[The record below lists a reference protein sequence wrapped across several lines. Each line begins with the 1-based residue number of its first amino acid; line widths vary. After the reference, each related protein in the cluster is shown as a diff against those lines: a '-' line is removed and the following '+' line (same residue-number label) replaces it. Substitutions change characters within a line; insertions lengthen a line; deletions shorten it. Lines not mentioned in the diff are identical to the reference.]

1 MGLVFFRQKDID
13 NFDVNNIPKEFINYF
28 NGLSKERQEEIILS
42 RPDLGSVLNYVPEII
57 ENKNSIETDIEDDND
72 DSIFSEEDFPE
83 VDNITS
89 EEMSDESLEKEDI
102 VENSYDDFSN
112 NPYSKIKDFK
122 IYEDN
127 ELIPFESFTIDNS
140 VDYCLIHS
148 VNLEKINLR
157 YKSGKSVYGVAP
169 LVCPKCKRLFLKEK
183 DATIIKDNLKEMGYE
198 VKIYSLEE
206 TNRFLNSNLKPE
218 VLNQDSVIHVASE
231 WIEDNPTCS
240 EDNMK
245 LMKLPCAYKK
255 NTARLEFDGYLCPKC
270 NKIFIR
276 RSIALDIQDKCHN
289 LGITPPELVVQKH
302 KSYKEDRDNQK
313 NYILNFVVENGKVKK
328 SKVKHS
334 EDLLWLTEDDIVV
347 VSEGA
352 YCSHES
358 HFNEE
363 CIIAF
368 FITRKGEAKKSYAFE
383 ASYCRDCEKFYISQI
398 DYDAVYNLGRPDVS
412 IAVDVLDGSYNITSG
427 EVFNEEKRHLENL
440 EDEFENRIDDIKSEN
455 DYVSQYATYSGGY
468 DDSLTYAKA
477 NSKRKYEGELD
488 LIYSYM
494 PKPYR
499 YRVEIESEDGDSHV
513 YYLGAK
519 DVVINGEKKVISFMS
534 PFGRELVNVQTRKV
548 EKNGKKYSIKLSRE
562 FDIYDAKLYGYNNLK
577 NDEDIIFKKGITDPY
592 LRNVLAIRKKQRNL
606 VDIIATIQENQN
618 SIVDESYFKNII
630 VQGCAGSGKTMVL
643 LHRLSSL
650 IYRHP
655 EIEADKY
662 VILTPNETFNLH
674 IRGIADELQLSGIE
688 RMSIE
693 QYYKYFLGKYDK
705 AFLAIKKVEEDIKQS
720 TKFVEYVY
728 SDAFLKELD
737 KVYKKEIDK
746 RKKKFLDLQ
755 DISVEFGNKIEK
767 ISDENE
773 FTYAFNFRMK
783 VESFKNH
790 IESNKQFIE
799 DETLKLTQEKMV
811 LKAREEAYL
820 KANEEYVT
828 SIQELPGKIKN
839 VIIGK
844 INEKLLQEE
853 SINNEIEKLNA
864 RIEAEN
870 NASFNIGRARK
881 IQRIQVK
888 IDKNRDELKRIATIK
903 KQYVTMLNYDYES
916 KTLEE
921 ISAICVV
928 MLDAL
933 KLVNNCEKL
942 SERVDKR
949 LKELNACKTR
959 IEKISNKLANLRKE
973 EKSEELCERI
983 DKLYKETLDW
993 QVKKTFN
1000 NIFLKASRKFREE
1013 NKVELKGG
1021 LHRYDLYVRLY
1032 LCKKYFNKTY
1042 GSYELISIDE
1052 GQDLAANEFK
1062 LIMSMN
1068 KKKPYLNIYG
1078 DTNQCIF
1085 KERGI
1090 TDWTELQNKYKANM
1104 FVLNENYRNTNQIT
1118 KFCNKNFEMTVQQ
1131 TGVDGAAVSE
1141 LNLKKLK
1148 EEIRNM
1154 SYDDSRI
1161 AIIISRKLDKNY
1173 VFSKKDLKELD
1184 VISEQNTGKGIVS
1197 FMTVEQVKGIEFDKV
1212 YVLPNKMSKNE
1223 KYIAYTRAQSEL
1235 VILVD
1240 DEVMY

>member
-1 MGLVFFRQKDID
+1 MGLVFFTQRDID
-13 NFDVNNIPKEFINYF
+13 NFEVNNIPEEFINYF

-42 RPDLGSVLNYVPEII
+42 RPDLSAALNYASQINESEISEEI
-57 ENKNSIETDIEDDND
+57 DVEND

-83 VDNITS
+83 IEKTNLEVSNDEELELENI
-89 EEMSDESLEKEDI
+89 I
-102 VENSYDDFSN
+102 ENNQDDFSN
-112 NPYSKIKDFK
+112 NPYSEIEDFK
-122 IYEDN
+122 IYEDK
-127 ELIPFESFTIDNS
+127 ELIPFETFTIENS

-148 VNLEKINLR
+148 MNLEKINLR
-157 YKSGKSVYGVAP
+157 YKNGKSVYGVAP
-169 LVCPKCKRLFLKEK
+169 LVCPKCKRLYLKEK
-183 DATIIKDNLKEMGYE
+183 DVAIVKDNIEKMGYE
-198 VKIYSLEE
+198 VRIYSLEE

-218 VLNQDSVIHVASE
+218 VLNQDSIIYVASE
-231 WIEDNPTCS
+231 WVEDNPTCS
-240 EDNMK
+240 DDNMK
-245 LMKLPCAYKK
+245 LIKLPCEYKK
-255 NTARLEFDGYLCPKC
+255 NTARLEFVAYLCPKC
-270 NKIFIR
+270 RKIFVR

-289 LGITPPELVVQKH
+289 LGITPPELVVQKQRT
-302 KSYKEDRDNQK
+302 YKEDRDNQK
-313 NYILNFVVENGKVKK
+313 NCILNFVVENGKVKK
-328 SKVKHS
+328 SKVKYP
-334 EDLLWLTEDDIVV
+334 EDVIWLTENDIVV

-352 YCSHES
+352 YCNHES

-368 FITRKGEAKKSYAFE
+368 FIVRKGDTKKSYAFE
-383 ASYCRDCEKFYISQI
+383 ASYCRDCEKFYISQL
-398 DYDAVYNLGRPDVS
+398 DYDSIYNIGRPDVS
-412 IAVDVLDGSYNITSG
+412 IVVDVLEGSYNITSG
-427 EVFNEEKRHLENL
+427 EVFNEEKKHLEGL
-440 EDEFENRIDDIKSEN
+440 ENELENRIDDIKSEN
-455 DYVSQYATYSGGY
+455 DYVSQYATFSGGY
-468 DDSLTYAKA
+468 DDSLAYAKS

-488 LIYSYM
+488 LLYSYM
-494 PKPYR
+494 SKPYR
-499 YRVEIESEDGDSHV
+499 YRVEIESEDGDSKV

-519 DVVINGEKKVISFMS
+519 DVVLNGEKKVISFMS

-548 EKNGKKYSIKLSRE
+548 ERNGIEYSIKLSRE

-577 NDEDIIFKKGITDPY
+577 SDEDIIFKKGITDPY

-655 EIEADKY
+655 EIDADKY

-693 QYYKYFLGKYDK
+693 QYYKYFLGKYDT
-705 AFLAIKKVEEDIKQS
+705 AFLAIKKIDEDMKQS
-720 TKFVEYVY
+720 SKFVEYVY
-728 SDAFLKELD
+728 SDTFLKDLD
-737 KVYKKEIDK
+737 NAYKKEIEK
-746 RKKKFLDLQ
+746 RKKKFFDLQ
-755 DISVEFGNKIEK
+755 EISVEFGKVVEK
-767 ISDENE
+767 LNDENE

-783 VESFKNH
+783 VEGYKNL
-790 IESNKQFIE
+790 IEINKQNIE
-799 DETLKLTQEKMV
+799 DETLKLRQEKKN
-811 LKAREEAYL
+811 LKAREEVYL

-828 SIQELPGKIKN
+828 SIQELPDKIKN
-839 VIIGK
+839 VIIEKIYENQIEEEK
-844 INEKLLQEE
+844 INNTIAELNTRVENEKSAFL
-853 SINNEIEKLNA
+853 
-864 RIEAEN
+864 
-870 NASFNIGRARK
+870 NIGRARK
-881 IQRIQVK
+881 IQRIQEK
-888 IDKNRDELKRIATIK
+888 INENRNELKKLDNVK

-916 KTLEE
+916 KTLDE

-933 KLVNNCEKL
+933 KLVKECENL
-942 SERVDKR
+942 NERLDR
-949 LKELNACKTR
+949 RIKELNACKTR
-959 IEKISNKLANLRKE
+959 IEKISNKLANLKE
-973 EKSEELCERI
+973 NEKSEELYERI
-983 DKLYKETLDW
+983 NKLYKETLDW

-1032 LCKKYFNKTY
+1032 LCRKYFNKTY
-1042 GSYELISIDE
+1042 GSYEFISIDE
-1052 GQDLAANEFK
+1052 GQDLAVNEIK

-1118 KFCNKNFEMTVQQ
+1118 KFCNKNFDMSVQQ
-1131 TGVDGAAVSE
+1131 TGIDGAVVSE
-1141 LNLKKLK
+1141 LNLKRLK
-1148 EEIRNM
+1148 DTIKTM
-1154 SYDDSRI
+1154 SCDDFRI
-1161 AIIISRKLDKNY
+1161 AIIVSRKLDKNY
-1173 VFSKKDLKELD
+1173 VFSKKDLKELNR
-1184 VISEQNTGKGIVS
+1184 ISEESTGKGIIS
-1197 FMTVEQVKGIEFDKV
+1197 FMIVEQVKGIEFDKV
-1212 YVLPNKMSKNE
+1212 FVLPNKMSKNE

>member
-1 MGLVFFRQKDID
+1 MGLFFFTQRDID
-13 NFDVNNIPKEFINYF
+13 NFEVNNIPEEFINYF

-42 RPDLGSVLNYVPEII
+42 RPDLSAALNYESQINESEISEEI
-57 ENKNSIETDIEDDND
+57 DVEND

-83 VDNITS
+83 IEKTNLEVSIDEELELENI
-89 EEMSDESLEKEDI
+89 I
-102 VENSYDDFSN
+102 ENNQEDFSN
-112 NPYSKIKDFK
+112 NPYSEIKDFK
-122 IYEDN
+122 MYEDK
-127 ELIPFESFTIDNS
+127 ELIPFETFTIENS

-148 VNLEKINLR
+148 MNLEKINLR
-157 YKSGKSVYGVAP
+157 YKNGKSVYGVAP
-169 LVCPKCKRLFLKEK
+169 LVCPKCKRLYLKEK
-183 DATIIKDNLKEMGYE
+183 DVAIVKDNIEKMGYE
-198 VKIYSLEE
+198 VRIYSLEE

-218 VLNQDSVIHVASE
+218 VLNQDSIIYVASE

-240 EDNMK
+240 DDNVK
-245 LMKLPCAYKK
+245 LMKLPCEYKK
-255 NTARLEFDGYLCPKC
+255 NTEGLEFVVYLCPKC
-270 NKIFIR
+270 RKIFVR

-289 LGITPPELVVQKH
+289 LGITPPELVVQKQRT
-302 KSYKEDRDNQK
+302 YKEDRDNQK

-328 SKVKHS
+328 STVKYP
-334 EDLLWLTEDDIVV
+334 EDVIWLTENDIVV

-352 YCSHES
+352 YCNHES

-368 FITRKGEAKKSYAFE
+368 FIVRKGDTKKSYAFE
-383 ASYCRDCEKFYISQI
+383 ASYCRDCEKFYISQL
-398 DYDAVYNLGRPDVS
+398 DYDSIYNIGRPDVS
-412 IAVDVLDGSYNITSG
+412 IVVDVLDGSYNITSG
-427 EVFNEEKRHLENL
+427 EVFNEEKKHLEGL
-440 EDEFENRIDDIKSEN
+440 ENELENRIDDIKSEN
-455 DYVSQYATYSGGY
+455 DYVSQYATFSGGY
-468 DDSLTYAKA
+468 DDSLTYAKS

-488 LIYSYM
+488 LLYSYM

-499 YRVEIESEDGDSHV
+499 YRVEIESEDGDSKV
-513 YYLGAK
+513 FYLGAK
-519 DVVINGEKKVISFMS
+519 DVVLNGEKKVISFMS

-548 EKNGKKYSIKLSRE
+548 ERNGIEYSIKLSRE

-577 NDEDIIFKKGITDPY
+577 SDEDIIFKKGITDPY

-655 EIEADKY
+655 EIDADKY

-693 QYYKYFLGKYDK
+693 QYYKYFLGKYDT
-705 AFLAIKKVEEDIKQS
+705 AFLAIKKVDEDMKQS
-720 TKFVEYVY
+720 SKFVEYVY
-728 SDAFLKELD
+728 SDTFLKDLD
-737 KVYKKEIDK
+737 NAYKKEIEK

-755 DISVEFGNKIEK
+755 EISVEFGKAVKGLN
-767 ISDENE
+767 DENE

-783 VESFKNH
+783 VEGYKNL
-790 IESNKQFIE
+790 IEINKQNIE
-799 DETLKLTQEKMV
+799 DETLKLRQEKIN

-820 KANEEYVT
+820 KSNEEYVT
-828 SIQELPGKIKN
+828 SIQELPDKIKN
-839 VIIGK
+839 VIIEK
-844 INEKLLQEE
+844 INENQIEE
-853 SINNEIEKLNA
+853 EKINNTIAELNTRVEKEKSA
-864 RIEAEN
+864 FI
-870 NASFNIGRARK
+870 NIGRARK
-881 IQRIQVK
+881 IQRIQEK
-888 IDKNRDELKRIATIK
+888 IDENLNELKKLDNVK

-916 KTLEE
+916 KALDE
-921 ISAICVV
+921 ISAICVT

-933 KLVNNCEKL
+933 KLVKDCENL
-942 SERVDKR
+942 SKR
-949 LKELNACKTR
+949 LDRRTKELNACKTR
-959 IEKISNKLANLRKE
+959 IEKISNKLANLKE
-973 EKSEELCERI
+973 NEKSEELYERI
-983 DKLYKETLDW
+983 NKLYKESLDW

-1042 GSYELISIDE
+1042 GSYEFISIDE
-1052 GQDLAANEFK
+1052 GQDLAVNEIK

-1078 DTNQCIF
+1078 DINQCIF

-1090 TDWTELQNKYKANM
+1090 TDWSELKNKYEANM

-1118 KFCNKNFEMTVQQ
+1118 KFCNKNFDMSVQQ
-1131 TGVDGAAVSE
+1131 TGVDGAVVSE
-1141 LNLKKLK
+1141 LNLKRLK
-1148 EEIRNM
+1148 DAIKDM

-1161 AIIISRKLDKNY
+1161 AIIVSRKLDKNY
-1173 VFSKKDLKELD
+1173 VFSKKDLKELNR
-1184 VISEQNTGKGIVS
+1184 ISEESTGKGIIS

-1212 YVLPNKMSKNE
+1212 FVLPNKMSKNE

>member
-1 MGLVFFRQKDID
+1 MGLVFFTQRDID
-13 NFDVNNIPKEFINYF
+13 NFDVNNIPEEFINYF
-28 NGLSKERQEEIILS
+28 NGLSKDRQEEIILS
-42 RPDLGSVLNYVPEII
+42 RPDLSAALNYAPQNNESEISEEI
-57 ENKNSIETDIEDDND
+57 DVEDD

-83 VDNITS
+83 IEKTNLEVSIDEKLELENI
-89 EEMSDESLEKEDI
+89 I
-102 VENSYDDFSN
+102 ENNQDDFYN
-112 NPYSKIKDFK
+112 NPYSEIKDFK
-122 IYEDN
+122 IYEDK
-127 ELIPFESFTIDNS
+127 ELIPFETFTIENS

-148 VNLEKINLR
+148 MNLEKINLR
-157 YKSGKSVYGVAP
+157 YRKGKSVYGVAP
-169 LVCPKCKRLFLKEK
+169 LVCPKCKRLYLKEK
-183 DATIIKDNLKEMGYE
+183 DVAIVKDNIEKMGYE
-198 VKIYSLEE
+198 VRIYSLEE

-218 VLNQDSVIHVASE
+218 VLNQDSIIYVSSE

-240 EDNMK
+240 DDNMK
-245 LMKLPCAYKK
+245 LMKLPCEYRK
-255 NTARLEFDGYLCPKC
+255 NTARLEFDAYLCPKC
-270 NKIFIR
+270 RKIFVR

-289 LGITPPELVVQKH
+289 LGITPPELVLQKQRT
-302 KSYKEDRDNQK
+302 YKEDRDNQK

-328 SKVKHS
+328 SKVKYP
-334 EDLLWLTEDDIVV
+334 EDVIWLTENDIVV

-352 YCSHES
+352 YCNHES

-368 FITRKGEAKKSYAFE
+368 FIVRKGDTKKSYAFE
-383 ASYCRDCEKFYISQI
+383 ASYCRDCEKFYISQL
-398 DYDAVYNLGRPDVS
+398 DYDAIYNMGRPDVS
-412 IAVDVLDGSYNITSG
+412 IVVDVLDGIYNITSG
-427 EVFNEEKRHLENL
+427 EVFNEEKKHLEGL
-440 EDEFENRIDDIKSEN
+440 ENELENRIEDIKSEN
-455 DYVSQYATYSGGY
+455 DYVSQYATFSGGY
-468 DDSLTYAKA
+468 DDSLTYAKS

-499 YRVEIESEDGDSHV
+499 YRVEIESEDGDSKV

-519 DVVINGEKKVISFMS
+519 DVVLNGEKKVISFMS

-548 EKNGKKYSIKLSRE
+548 ERNGIEYSIKLSRE

-577 NDEDIIFKKGITDPY
+577 SDEDIIFKKGITDPY

-655 EIEADKY
+655 EIGADKY

-693 QYYKYFLGKYDK
+693 QYYKYFLGKYDTS
-705 AFLAIKKVEEDIKQS
+705 FLAIKKVDEDMKQS
-720 TKFVEYVY
+720 SKFVEYVY
-728 SDAFLKELD
+728 SDTFLKDLD
-737 KVYKKEIDK
+737 NAYKKEIEK

-755 DISVEFGNKIEK
+755 EISVEFGKAVKKLN
-767 ISDENE
+767 DENE

-783 VESFKNH
+783 VEGYKNT
-790 IESNKQFIE
+790 IEFNKQNIE
-799 DETLKLTQEKMV
+799 DETLKLRQENII
-811 LKAREEAYL
+811 LKAREEAYS

-839 VIIGK
+839 VIIEKIHENQIEEEK
-844 INEKLLQEE
+844 INNTIAELNTRVEK
-853 SINNEIEKLNA
+853 EKNA
-864 RIEAEN
+864 F
-870 NASFNIGRARK
+870 FNIGRARK
-881 IQRIQVK
+881 IQRIQEK
-888 IDKNRDELKRIATIK
+888 IDENRNELKKLDNVK

-916 KTLEE
+916 KTLDE
-921 ISAICVV
+921 ISAICVT

-933 KLVNNCEKL
+933 KLVKDCENL
-942 SERVDKR
+942 SKR
-949 LKELNACKTR
+949 LDRRTKELNACKTR
-959 IEKISNKLANLRKE
+959 IEKISNKLANLKE
-973 EKSEELCERI
+973 NEKSEELYERI
-983 DKLYKETLDW
+983 NKLYKETLDW
-993 QVKKTFN
+993 QVKKTLN

-1042 GSYELISIDE
+1042 GSYEFISIDE
-1052 GQDLAANEFK
+1052 GQDLAVNEIK

-1078 DTNQCIF
+1078 DINQCIF

-1090 TDWTELQNKYKANM
+1090 TDWSELKDQYGANM

-1118 KFCNKNFEMTVQQ
+1118 KFCNKNFNMSVQQ
-1131 TGVDGAAVSE
+1131 TGVDGAVVSE
-1141 LNLKKLK
+1141 LNLKRLK
-1148 EEIRNM
+1148 DAIKDM

-1161 AIIISRKLDKNY
+1161 AIIVSRKLDKNY
-1173 VFSKKDLKELD
+1173 VFSKKDLKELNR
-1184 VISEQNTGKGIVS
+1184 ISEESTGKGIIS

-1212 YVLPNKMSKNE
+1212 FVLPTKMSKNE

>member
-1 MGLVFFRQKDID
+1 MGLVFFTQRDID
-13 NFDVNNIPKEFINYF
+13 NFEVNNIPEEFINYF

-42 RPDLGSVLNYVPEII
+42 RPDLSAALNYAPQINESEISEEI
-57 ENKNSIETDIEDDND
+57 DVEND

-83 VDNITS
+83 IEKTNLEVSIDEELELENI
-89 EEMSDESLEKEDI
+89 I
-102 VENSYDDFSN
+102 ENNQEDFSN
-112 NPYSKIKDFK
+112 NPYSEIEDFK
-122 IYEDN
+122 MYEDK
-127 ELIPFESFTIDNS
+127 ELIPFETFTIENS

-148 VNLEKINLR
+148 MNLEKINLR
-157 YKSGKSVYGVAP
+157 YKKGKSVYGVAP
-169 LVCPKCKRLFLKEK
+169 LVCPKCKRLYLKEK
-183 DATIIKDNLKEMGYE
+183 DVAIVKDNIEKMGYE
-198 VKIYSLEE
+198 VRIYSLEE
-206 TNRFLNSNLKPE
+206 TNRFINLNLKPE
-218 VLNQDSVIHVASE
+218 VLNQDSIIYVASE
-231 WIEDNPTCS
+231 WVEDNPTCS
-240 EDNMK
+240 DDNTK
-245 LMKLPCAYKK
+245 LMKLPCEYKK
-255 NTARLEFDGYLCPKC
+255 NTARLEFDAYLCPKC
-270 NKIFIR
+270 RKIFVR

-289 LGITPPELVVQKH
+289 LGITPPELVVQKQR
-302 KSYKEDRDNQK
+302 SYKEDRDNQK

-328 SKVKHS
+328 STVKYS
-334 EDLLWLTEDDIVV
+334 EDVIWLTENDIVV

-352 YCSHES
+352 YCNHES

-368 FITRKGEAKKSYAFE
+368 FIVRKGDTKKSYAFE
-383 ASYCRDCEKFYISQI
+383 ASYCRDCEKFYISQL
-398 DYDAVYNLGRPDVS
+398 DYDAIYNIGRPDVS
-412 IAVDVLDGSYNITSG
+412 IVVDVLDGSYNITSG
-427 EVFNEEKRHLENL
+427 EVFNEEKKHLEGL
-440 EDEFENRIDDIKSEN
+440 ENELENRIDDIKSEN
-455 DYVSQYATYSGGY
+455 DYVSQYATFSGGY
-468 DDSLTYAKA
+468 DDSLTYAKS

-488 LIYSYM
+488 LLYSYM

-499 YRVEIESEDGDSHV
+499 YRVEIESEDGDSKV
-513 YYLGAK
+513 FYLGAK
-519 DVVINGEKKVISFMS
+519 DVVLNGEKKVISFMS

-548 EKNGKKYSIKLSRE
+548 ERNGIEYSIKLSRE

-577 NDEDIIFKKGITDPY
+577 SDEDIIFKKGITDPY

-655 EIEADKY
+655 EIDADKY

-693 QYYKYFLGKYDK
+693 QYYKYFLGKYDTV
-705 AFLAIKKVEEDIKQS
+705 FLAIKKVDEDMKQS
-720 TKFVEYVY
+720 SKFVEYVY
-728 SDAFLKELD
+728 SDTFLKDLD
-737 KVYKKEIDK
+737 NAYKKEIEK

-755 DISVEFGNKIEK
+755 EISVEFGKAVKELN
-767 ISDENE
+767 DENE

-783 VESFKNH
+783 VEGYKNL
-790 IESNKQFIE
+790 IEINKQNIE
-799 DETLKLTQEKMV
+799 DETLKLRQENII

-828 SIQELPGKIKN
+828 SIQELPDKIKN
-839 VIIGK
+839 VIIEK
-844 INEKLLQEE
+844 INENQIEE
-853 SINNEIEKLNA
+853 EKINNTIAELNTKVEKEKSAFL
-864 RIEAEN
+864 
-870 NASFNIGRARK
+870 NIGRARK
-881 IQRIQVK
+881 IQRIQEK
-888 IDKNRDELKRIATIK
+888 INENRNELKKLDNVK

-916 KTLEE
+916 KTLDE

-933 KLVNNCEKL
+933 KLVKDCEKL
-942 SERVDKR
+942 SERLDR
-949 LKELNACKTR
+949 RIKELNACKTR
-959 IEKISNKLANLRKE
+959 IEKISNKLANLKE
-973 EKSEELCERI
+973 NEKSEELYERI
-983 DKLYKETLDW
+983 NKLYKESLDW

-1042 GSYELISIDE
+1042 GSYEFISIDE
-1052 GQDLAANEFK
+1052 GQDLAVNEIK

-1078 DTNQCIF
+1078 DINQCIF

-1090 TDWTELQNKYKANM
+1090 MDWSELKNKYEANM

-1118 KFCNKNFEMTVQQ
+1118 KFCNKNFDMSVQQ
-1131 TGVDGAAVSE
+1131 TGVDGAVVSE
-1141 LNLKKLK
+1141 LNLKRLK
-1148 EEIRNM
+1148 DTIKAM
-1154 SYDDSRI
+1154 SCDDFRI
-1161 AIIISRKLDKNY
+1161 AIIVSRKLDKNY
-1173 VFSKKDLKELD
+1173 VFSKKDLKELNR
-1184 VISEQNTGKGIVS
+1184 ISEESTGKGIIS

-1212 YVLPNKMSKNE
+1212 FVLPTKMSKNE